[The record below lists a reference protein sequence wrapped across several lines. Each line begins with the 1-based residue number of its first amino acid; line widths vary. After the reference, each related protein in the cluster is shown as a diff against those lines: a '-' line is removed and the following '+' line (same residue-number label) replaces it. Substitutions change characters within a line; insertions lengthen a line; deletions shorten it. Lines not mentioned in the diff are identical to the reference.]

1 MGKTAVLRCNASG
14 IPEPDID
21 WIKDHG
27 GIDKR
32 RIRQLAN
39 GNLFIR
45 DVHMSDA
52 GQYSCI
58 ASTAEELKEIKVALQ
73 VVGMTQT
80 FVLTCEPCSMH
91 FSFCFLEDITKC
103 KHFATTYM
111 KRSQNFRTTVIR
123 DGCEAVKALSF
134 ATSFPNT
141 EKSVYCFYK
150 TILKNC
156 VYILPSKEA
165 TSSVYRHLC
174 ATWEKLLFV
183 TQCLLLVAL
192 CQKTLNV
199 FRLLC
204 SLVLSTIFLI
214 SVMLRERRHKTK
226 PFSQA

>member
-14 IPEPDID
+14 IPEPEIG

-58 ASTAEELKEIKVALQ
+58 ASTAEDLKEIKVTLQ
-73 VVGMTQT
+73 VVGMAQT
-80 FVLTCEPCSMH
+80 FVLTCELCSMH
-91 FSFCFLEDITKC
+91 FSFCFVEDITKR

-111 KRSQNFRTTVIR
+111 KWSQNFRRTVIM

-141 EKSVYCFYK
+141 EKSVYCFDK
-150 TILKNC
+150 IILKNC
-156 VYILPSKEA
+156 VHILPSKE
-165 TSSVYRHLC
+165 TTPSVYRHLC

-183 TQCLLLVAL
+183 TQSFTTCG
-192 CQKTLNV
+192 
-199 FRLLC
+199 
-204 SLVLSTIFLI
+204 
-214 SVMLRERRHKTK
+214 VM
-226 PFSQA
+226 